1 MVYSSQG
8 SKILASELDFG
19 YYIFDEMEQAWLGQ
33 SKMWDLNFIFRDIET
48 PEEFLGSQTL
58 WTTPTRKSL

>member
-48 PEEFLGSQTL
+48 PEEFLGS
-58 WTTPTRKSL
+58 